1 MFFFVSWV
9 HDFGLLLFSI
19 SFSAVLSLYCH
30 SFVGIVINSGAF
42 LLFGVQCLGCSF
54 LRRPIGPCIL
64 LVWFGVLPESVVSVV
79 SRESALGD
87 ICVMT
92 CTRAPSAG
100 HSGGGSKQTR
110 VAIMLITRRADAA
123 RPANS
128 PDIVGSLPIRR
139 VIPMPVAT
147 GGGGR
152 GGGGLSP
159 PWKNLSPP
167 LAGLGCPP

>member
-1 MFFFVSWV
+1 M
-9 HDFGLLLFSI
+9 
-19 SFSAVLSLYCH
+19 
-30 SFVGIVINSGAF
+30 VGSKHVGKSPA
-42 LLFGVQCLGCSF
+42 LG
-54 LRRPIGPCIL
+54 P
-64 LVWFGVLPESVVSVV
+64 LPESVV

-123 RPANS
+123 SPANS

-139 VIPMPVAT
+139 VIPRLILKISRYQRSRVGT
-147 GGGGR
+147 TSKDE
-152 GGGGLSP
+152 LNQSCQ
-159 PWKNLSPP
+159 NLTRPTV
-167 LAGLGCPP
+167 

>member
-1 MFFFVSWV
+1 MLRLDSSEMLPGSQKGEEAHKFWAQP
-9 HDFGLLLFSI
+9 LW
-19 SFSAVLSLYCH
+19 LS
-30 SFVGIVINSGAF
+30 
-42 LLFGVQCLGCSF
+42 
-54 LRRPIGPCIL
+54 
-64 LVWFGVLPESVVSVV
+64 PESVV

-123 RPANS
+123 SPANS

-139 VIPMPVAT
+139 VT
-147 GGGGR
+147 
-152 GGGGLSP
+152 P
-159 PWKNLSPP
+159 PTHT
-167 LAGLGCPP
+167 